1 MPPTWLG
8 WSRPRR
14 AQSDLVPTL
23 RLLSYNVRSLR
34 DDEAAVA
41 RVIRAA
47 EPHVVCIQEAPRF
60 VRWRSRCAA
69 LARRSGLV
77 VVGGGRPAAA
87 NLLLCTLGVEV
98 HQVRDVRFSHDRGLH
113 QRGMAL
119 ALLSLRGSRFAIAGT
134 HLDLEPAPRLRHVG
148 ELHRALDEFAGEGA
162 AVVAGDINDLPDSAP
177 WRALAD
183 VRADAFA
190 VAGAGDGFTY
200 SATDPVRR
208 IDGVFVDARLRPR
221 SAVVPDSPDVL
232 LASDHRPVLVEIEL
246 P

>member
-1 MPPTWLG
+1 M
-8 WSRPRR
+8 
-14 AQSDLVPTL
+14 PTL

-60 VRWRSRCAA
+60 LRWRSSCAA

-87 NLLLCTLGVEV
+87 NLLLSTLGVEV

-113 QRGMAL
+113 QRGTAL
-119 ALLSLRGSRFAIAGT
+119 ALLSLRGSRFAVAGT
-134 HLDLEPAPRLRHVG
+134 HLDLEPVARLRHVG
-148 ELHRALDEFAGEGA
+148 ELHRALADFAGDVA
-162 AVVAGDINDLPDSAP
+162 AVVAGDINDLPGSAP

-183 VRADAFA
+183 ARADAFA
-190 VAGAGDGFTY
+190 AVGAGDGFTY
-200 SATDPVRR
+200 SATEPVRR
-208 IDGVFVDARLRPR
+208 IDGVFVDARLRSH
-221 SAVVPDSPDVL
+221 SAGVLDSPDVRR
-232 LASDHRPVLVEIEL
+232 ASDHRPVLVEIEL